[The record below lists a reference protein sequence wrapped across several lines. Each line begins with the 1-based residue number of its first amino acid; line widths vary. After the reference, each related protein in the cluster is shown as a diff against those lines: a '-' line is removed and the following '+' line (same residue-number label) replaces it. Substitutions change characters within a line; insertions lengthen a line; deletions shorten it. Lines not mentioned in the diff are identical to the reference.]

1 MLSRATAGGE
11 GSLLCRSGWLP
22 HEREKLRNQD
32 LDPGRW
38 RRTPACSDG
47 TRGAGDAESEG
58 SCPIDLSYEAREY
71 HAWKRRDQVTPGR
84 QVGTARYE
92 YCGELGGMAKVARV
106 PGFSPKV
113 VIRVV
118 DSRVNSR
125 YVFISDDFLRK
136 ETDDELPPRIRKLL
150 EGR

>member
-1 MLSRATAGGE
+1 MAPVGQGTQYPKA
-11 GSLLCRSGWLP
+11 
-22 HEREKLRNQD
+22 
-32 LDPGRW
+32 
-38 RRTPACSDG
+38 PA
-47 TRGAGDAESEG
+47 
-58 SCPIDLSYEAREY
+58 PIDLSYEAREY

-84 QVGTARYE
+84 QVGTARYK

-125 YVFISDDFLRK
+125 FVFISDDVLQGK

-150 EGR
+150 EGSQPS